1 MCGVIIQQTDE
12 AAAREEARRSV
23 STGSVSYAKADVVV
37 KLGGWDPEYT
47 RAVAQGCLVALK
59 QLTLADK
66 KLAGMHSPV

>member
-1 MCGVIIQQTDE
+1 
-12 AAAREEARRSV
+12 
-23 STGSVSYAKADVVV
+23 VV

-66 KLAGMHSPV
+66 KLAGTPEHFPHSLGPGCERFAAN